1 MKVAIHDNA
10 GVDDEEDT
18 RDEDNDVR
26 DLVDV
31 HELEAVLVH
40 LQLLLGEA
48 IALAPE
54 PEVINLEIFYVIT
67 AIKMI
72 WPISEI
78 FRNIF
83 VFLFL

>member
-48 IALAPE
+48 IALTPAQ
-54 PEVINLEIFYVIT
+54 EICR
-67 AIKMI
+67 KK
-72 WPISEI
+72 P
-78 FRNIF
+78 
-83 VFLFL
+83 